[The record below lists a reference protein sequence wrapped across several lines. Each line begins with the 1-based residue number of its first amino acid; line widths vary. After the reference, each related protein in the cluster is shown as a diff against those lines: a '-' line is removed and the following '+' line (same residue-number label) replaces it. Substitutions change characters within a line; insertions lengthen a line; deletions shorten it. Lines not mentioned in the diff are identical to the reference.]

1 MQFCCDLKTSNKVI
15 KAILIK
21 LTALS
26 LMLALFG
33 NLAAQTFHQHSDTKS
48 TYKSN
53 ALTNLKVTEHCKVCD
68 HFHHHGSTGI
78 APDVVYATL
87 ANRLVTLKYSSCYQ
101 QYSVACSLDGYVN
114 KGPPAI

>member
-53 ALTNLKVTEHCKVCD
+53 TLIQLKVTEHCKVCD
-68 HFHHHGSTGI
+68 HFHHHSSAGI
-78 APDVVYATL
+78 APGVVYATL
-87 ANRLVTLKYSSCYQ
+87 ANCLVTLKYSSCYQ

>member
-1 MQFCCDLKTSNKVI
+1 MQFCCDLKASNKVI

-53 ALTNLKVTEHCKVCD
+53 TLIQLKVTEHCKVCD
-68 HFHHHGSTGI
+68 HFQHHNSAGI
-78 APDVVYATL
+78 APDVVCSTL
-87 ANRLVTLKYSSCYQ
+87 ANRLAAIEHSYTYQ
-101 QYSVACSLDGYVN
+101 QYSNACSLDAYVN